1 VEVLGF
7 CGFAIVRFTFLY
19 VNYFV
24 YLFFFPAHARVL
36 WLQERMVRLG
46 VVPNVRSYNALLAAA
61 QAVGDLDAALSLL
74 DEMQVAGLSPDAVT
88 YCTLISTCQRH
99 AGGDWQAAMALFKDM
114 RGAGIAP
121 NLQTLNALLSTCG
134 TAKKWQQALQVG
146 PQKCIKL

>member
-1 VEVLGF
+1 LWF
-7 CGFAIVRFTFLY
+7 CYCRANVF
-19 VNYFV
+19 
-24 YLFFFPAHARVL
+24 LFFIFFICFFSLSLTPRVL

-74 DEMQVAGLSPDAVT
+74 DEMQVTGLSPDAVT

-114 RGAGIAP
+114 RGAGIAA

-134 TAKKWQQALQVG
+134 TANKWQQALQVG